1 MEKIHGINDWRLSTD
16 EDDTQ
21 FIEKISNILN
31 NSKAYRMMGE
41 LFKNEGLPASAMNEI
56 AHEIEEDILS
66 IFHKK
71 ISREIN
77 ERISDKG
84 EEKYYPFDEGD
95 TYYTIEDEQIIES
108 TWDFVSEEMYDE
120 NPNQEY
126 FTSHK
131 SASEW
136 LSYLKKF

>member
-1 MEKIHGINDWRLSTD
+1 MRKIHGINDWRLSTE

-31 NSKAYRMMGE
+31 DSKAYRMMRE

-56 AHEIEEDILS
+56 AHEIEEHILS

-77 ERISDKG
+77 ERISDEG

-126 FTSHK
+126 FISHK